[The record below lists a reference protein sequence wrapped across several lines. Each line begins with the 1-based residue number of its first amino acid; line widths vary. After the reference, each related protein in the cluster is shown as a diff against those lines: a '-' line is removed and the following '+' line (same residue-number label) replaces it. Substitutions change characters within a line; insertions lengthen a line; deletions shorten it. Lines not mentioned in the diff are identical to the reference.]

1 MEDESR
7 APVNLERPEMQPEL
21 RTDSN
26 LKLINV
32 LTTLWA
38 LIITLIRVRRV
49 HSAPMW
55 FSSTNSYLDTEKRHS
70 MFHSNKFFGV
80 KPVLVI
86 M

>member
-1 MEDESR
+1 M
-7 APVNLERPEMQPEL
+7 NLERPEMQPEL

-38 LIITLIRVRRV
+38 LIITLIQLRRV

-55 FSSTNSYLDTEKRHS
+55 FSWTNSYLDAEKKT
-70 MFHSNKFFGV
+70 F
-80 KPVLVI
+80 
-86 M
+86 